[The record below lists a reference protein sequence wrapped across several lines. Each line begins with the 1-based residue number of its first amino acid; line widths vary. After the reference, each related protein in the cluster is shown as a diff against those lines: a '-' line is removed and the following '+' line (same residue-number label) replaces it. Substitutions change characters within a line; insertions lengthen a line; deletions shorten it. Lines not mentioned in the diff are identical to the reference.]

1 MNIINQPLKMLDEY
15 FGIELGLYFS
25 FVETY
30 ARALVALVLVIF
42 ANMALDL
49 NPMLTS
55 VLVIA
60 WSFCF
65 ILVWRR
71 SQVDRAYKKGILN
84 TVERGWEEARP
95 EHFGKLS
102 RNEITGKQEPAYGT
116 VRILF

>member
-1 MNIINQPLKMLDEY
+1 MLDEY
-15 FGIELGLYFS
+15 FGVELGLYFS

-30 ARALVALVLVIF
+30 ARALVVLVLVIF
-42 ANMALDL
+42 ANMVLNL

-60 WSFCF
+60 WSFGF

-71 SQVDRAYKKGILN
+71 GEMDRAYNKGILN

-102 RNEITGKQEPAYGT
+102 RNEITGKQEPHYGT
-116 VRILF
+116 G